1 MKFRLILVGLFLS
14 TTLFAQS
21 NDSAF
26 LAARDAFRAGDL
38 NKLERATSQ
47 LGNHELAPYAESY
60 RLRMWIDKGDPAD
73 MRDFLQRNEGSYV
86 AEKLRAD
93 WIRWLGKRAMWT
105 DVDAEFP
112 KLLSPEPDVTCYS
125 QQARLAR
132 NDQTVLAEA
141 EKLWLTMLEPPEPCR
156 PILDTLV
163 ANQRITTDEVWARAR
178 RQLEANRPGSAKTT
192 LNYLPASQVP
202 DSRALD
208 SAISSAMGYLVRQP
222 ASWNSSRAGRE
233 LAAIAIQRLASNDPR
248 IAADELEK
256 IKGKLTTLGDLTF
269 SPDGR
274 LVAADVGRA
283 VGVQVRDLRHL
294 QIGLN
299 HARKGGAV
307 PLHLLCPDQVAY

>member
-26 LAARDAFRAGDL
+26 LTARDAFRAGDL

-112 KLLSPEPDVTCYS
+112 SCSHPNRMSPATAS
-125 QQARLAR
+125 R
-132 NDQTVLAEA
+132 
-141 EKLWLTMLEPPEPCR
+141 
-156 PILDTLV
+156 
-163 ANQRITTDEVWARAR
+163 
-178 RQLEANRPGSAKTT
+178 
-192 LNYLPASQVP
+192 PASP
-202 DSRALD
+202 
-208 SAISSAMGYLVRQP
+208 AMTR
-222 ASWNSSRAGRE
+222 R
-233 LAAIAIQRLASNDPR
+233 
-248 IAADELEK
+248 
-256 IKGKLTTLGDLTF
+256 F
-269 SPDGR
+269 SPRPKSSG
-274 LVAADVGRA
+274 
-283 VGVQVRDLRHL
+283 
-294 QIGLN
+294 
-299 HARKGGAV
+299 
-307 PLHLLCPDQVAY
+307 